1 MTRRYADG
9 IEPGLELGTREL
21 VITPDWIEKYMGS
34 IDDRNPWYTQDS
46 PLGGPIAP
54 SAVFNYE
61 LELFDGWHPAGI
73 GEDILNTKQSW
84 EFHRPLRPGQ
94 RLIVKGRV
102 KERYEKRGREHI
114 TMEASAYDEQ
124 GNLVCRS
131 TTTDAWP
138 VQPAASGAEQPE

>member
-1 MTRRYADG
+1 MSSKYPDG
-9 IEPGLELGTREL
+9 IDPGLELGTREL
-21 VITPDWIEKYMGS
+21 VITLEWIEKYMGS
-34 IDDRNPWYTQDS
+34 IDDRNPWYTDNS

-61 LELFDGWHPAGI
+61 MELFGGWHPSGI
-73 GEDILNTKQSW
+73 GDDVLNTKQSW

-114 TMEASAYDEQ
+114 TMEASAYDED
-124 GNLVCRS
+124 GTLVCRT

-138 VQPAASGAEQPE
+138 IPSAAADTEPHE